1 MVFVTTII
9 TPTACNGEIG
19 AVTAPANAPIRAAWQ
34 GRSAIRASV
43 RLLGPDQWRK
53 CPQEAL
59 IASSFGGT
67 ADLHSI
73 GIDSCRFELIT

>member
-1 MVFVTTII
+1 MVFGTTMINHSLRQRNRGSDCPRQFPHSGRLAGKVGDSRQRS
-9 TPTACNGEIG
+9 TPLA
-19 AVTAPANAPIRAAWQ
+19 
-34 GRSAIRASV
+34 
-43 RLLGPDQWRK
+43 PDQWRK